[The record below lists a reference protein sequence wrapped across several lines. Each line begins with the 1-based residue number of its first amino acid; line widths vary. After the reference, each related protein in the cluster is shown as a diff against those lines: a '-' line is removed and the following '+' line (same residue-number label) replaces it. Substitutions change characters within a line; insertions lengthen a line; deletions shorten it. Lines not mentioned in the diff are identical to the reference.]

1 MKKMYVGNLPAEASE
16 ASVTE
21 LFAQF
26 GTVRSIKLA
35 KDVFTGKCRGFAF
48 VEMEGHEAR
57 KAIAGLDGKPWSGR
71 PMKVRF
77 DEPRHK
83 SRRPRGGR

>member
-1 MKKMYVGNLPAEASE
+1 MKKMYVGNLPPEASE

-57 KAIAGLDGKPWSGR
+57 EAIAGLDGKQWSGR

-77 DEPRHK
+77 DEPRGNK
-83 SRRPRGGR
+83 SRRRRH